1 MNNNTF
7 GSDRYEKL
15 LKVGEG
21 TYGEVYKAKDI
32 QSSEIVALKKIK
44 LENEDEGVPST
55 ALREISILKELQ
67 PHPNIVCM
75 HEVIYQPQE
84 KKLYLVFE
92 FVDQDLKKFLDQ
104 YRKDK
109 KLQLRPYQIKL
120 MMYQILNGLNFCHSR
135 RIIHRDLKP
144 QNILIDAK
152 GNIKIADFGLARAFG
167 VPIKTLTHEVET
179 LWYRAP
185 EILLGQKAY
194 SLGVD
199 IWSLG
204 CIFHEM
210 VEKRALFMGDSE
222 IDQIFKIFQYHGT
235 PTEQTW
241 PALKECPYFK
251 PIYPRFKTADPKT
264 YFKNFCDKGFDLIQQ
279 MIALDPAKR
288 ISVKDALRHP
298 YFEDLS
304 REDIAKFEPNQVHMY

>member
-1 MNNNTF
+1 MDGFTVE
-7 GSDRYEKL
+7 RYQKVEKI
-15 LKVGEG
+15 GEG
-21 TYGEVYKAKDI
+21 TYGEVYKAKDL
-32 QSSEIVALKKIK
+32 QNQELVALKKIK

-67 PHPNIVCM
+67 QHPNIVNM
-75 HEVIYQPQE
+75 NEVIYQPHE
-84 KKLYLVFE
+84 KKLILVFE
-92 FVDQDLKKFLDQ
+92 YVDQDLKKFLDQ

-109 KLQLRPYQIKL
+109 TLRLATYQIKL
-120 MMYQILNGLNFCHSR
+120 IMYQILNGLNFCHSR

-144 QNILIDAK
+144 QNVLIDKK

-204 CIFHEM
+204 CIFHEL
-210 VEKRALFMGDSE
+210 VEKKALFMGDSE

-235 PTEQTW
+235 PNENNW
-241 PALKECPYFK
+241 PGLRECPYFK
-251 PIYPRFKTADPKT
+251 STYPRFKKAEEGV
-264 YFKNFCDKGFDLIQQ
+264 YFKNFDKLGQNLIEK
-279 MIALDPAKR
+279 MIELDPAQR
-288 ISVKDALRHP
+288 ISVKEALRHP
-298 YFEDLS
+298 YFDELKK
-304 REDIAKFEPNQVHMY
+304 EDIMKYNFVQNQIF